1 MAIIKMRAEDMDAIT
16 LRDALLLR
24 GGLVNTYDRQLYV
37 SIEMITLKYV
47 CLLFFFLANKQA
59 WSNRAQQIL
68 VPAWQQVTSVPP
80 PPTTS
85 DTVVGSQRLVDWG

>member
-1 MAIIKMRAEDMDAIT
+1 MRAEDMDAIT

-24 GGLVNTYDRQLYV
+24 GGLVNTYDRQSYV

-47 CLLFFFLANKQA
+47 CLLFFFFLANKQA